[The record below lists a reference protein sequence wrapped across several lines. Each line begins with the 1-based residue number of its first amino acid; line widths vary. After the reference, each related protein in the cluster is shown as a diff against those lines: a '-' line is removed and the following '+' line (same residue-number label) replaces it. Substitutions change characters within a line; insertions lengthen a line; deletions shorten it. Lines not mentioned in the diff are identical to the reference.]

1 MLGVLLFLDAAINDA
16 RKALMRQS
24 RFKWKAPSL
33 SPSSPDFWGLERIPY
48 ANPTGF
54 FNETSGKIC

>member
-1 MLGVLLFLDAAINDA
+1 MLEVKRTELILRLPAQ
-16 RKALMRQS
+16 LRQS
-24 RFKWKAPSL
+24 RFKWKAPRYP
-33 SPSSPDFWGLERIPY
+33 PSSLDFWGLERIPY